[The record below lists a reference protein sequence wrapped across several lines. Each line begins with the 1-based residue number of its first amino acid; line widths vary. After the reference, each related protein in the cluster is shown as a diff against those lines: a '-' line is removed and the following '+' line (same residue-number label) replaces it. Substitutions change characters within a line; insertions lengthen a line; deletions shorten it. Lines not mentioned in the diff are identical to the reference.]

1 MDSGVTGT
9 GSSRSYDRAGDCN
22 YPRRV
27 LSVFRPLQIAGDS
40 PRRHN
45 VAPFLS
51 PYMWKVLP
59 VTQKPD
65 QCLGEWIDR
74 EALAEAM
81 IPMIGQL
88 YRNNNVVTSI
98 YGRGLINRSVIDI
111 LKAHRFARHRL
122 ADDKELSVHDTFPI
136 LKTMSE
142 LKLGA
147 ASVDLGKMVGKFK
160 AEGEGRSIEQF
171 VKDELAEVAGAQNS
185 AGREGTDVVLYGF
198 GRIGRL
204 LARILIEKTGGGDG
218 LRLRAIVVRKGASN
232 DLVKRA
238 SLLRR
243 DSVHGKFNGTI
254 TIDEENNTLTAN
266 GNLIQIIYAKSPTE
280 VDYTQYGIKNA
291 LLVDNT
297 GVWRDAEGLGQHLA
311 CPGIDRVVLTAPG
324 KGALKNIV
332 HGINHGEISADDKII
347 SAASCTTNAIVPVL
361 KAVNDQY
368 GIVNGHVETVHS
380 YTNDQNLIDNFHKGS
395 RRGRSAAL
403 NMVITETGAA
413 TAAAKAL
420 PVLKGKLTGN
430 AIRVPTPNVS
440 MAILNLNLEK
450 ATTREEIN
458 EYLRQMAMH
467 SDLQKQ
473 IDFVSSQEV
482 VSTDF
487 VGSRHAGVVDAEAT
501 IANDN
506 RVVLYVWYDNEFG
519 YSCQVV
525 RVMEDM
531 AGVNPPAFPR

>member
-1 MDSGVTGT
+1 M
-9 GSSRSYDRAGDCN
+9 
-22 YPRRV
+22 
-27 LSVFRPLQIAGDS
+27 
-40 PRRHN
+40 
-45 VAPFLS
+45 
-51 PYMWKVLP
+51 
-59 VTQKPD
+59 TQKTD

-81 IPMIGQL
+81 IPLVGQL

-98 YGRGLINRSVIDI
+98 YGRGLINRSVIAI
-111 LKAHRFARHRL
+111 LKAHRFARHRIGN
-122 ADDKELSVHDTFPI
+122 DSELSVRDTYPI
-136 LKTMSE
+136 LKIMSE
-142 LKLGA
+142 MDLGS
-147 ASVDLGKMVGKFK
+147 ASVDLGKMAVKFNTQ
-160 AEGEGRSIEQF
+160 ANGRSLEQF
-171 VKDELAEVAGAQNS
+171 VRDELSSVAGKRDSNLHQ
-185 AGREGTDVVLYGF
+185 GTDVVLYGF

-204 LARILIEKTGGGDG
+204 LARILVEKTGAGDG
-218 LRLRAIVVRKGASN
+218 LRLRAIVVRKGAEN
-232 DLVKRA
+232 DLSKRA

-243 DSVHGKFNGTI
+243 DSVHGPFDGTI
-254 TIDEENNTLTAN
+254 VVDEENNTMTVN
-266 GNLIQIIYAKSPTE
+266 GSLIQVIYSSDPKT
-280 VDYTQYGIKNA
+280 VDYTQYGIKDA

-297 GVWRDAEGLGQHLA
+297 GRWRDEEGLSQHLG

-324 KGALKNIV
+324 KGNIKNIV
-332 HGINHGEISADDKII
+332 HGINHAEITADDRII

-361 KAVNDQY
+361 KAINDEY
-368 GIVNGHVETVHS
+368 GIINGHVETVHS
-380 YTNDQNLIDNFHKGS
+380 YTNDQNLIDNFHTGS
-395 RRGRSAAL
+395 RRGRSAPL

-440 MAILNLNLEK
+440 MAILNLNLQNG
-450 ATTREEIN
+450 TTRDEVN

-473 IDFVSSQEV
+473 IDYVCSQEV

-501 IANDN
+501 ICTENG
-506 RVVLYVWYDNEFG
+506 VILYVWYDNEYG

-525 RVMEDM
+525 RVMEEI
-531 AGVNPPAFPR
+531 AGVNPPAFPQ

>member
-1 MDSGVTGT
+1 
-9 GSSRSYDRAGDCN
+9 
-22 YPRRV
+22 
-27 LSVFRPLQIAGDS
+27 
-40 PRRHN
+40 
-45 VAPFLS
+45 
-51 PYMWKVLP
+51 

-81 IPMIGQL
+81 IPLIGQL

-98 YGRGLINRSVIDI
+98 YGRGLINRSVIAL
-111 LKAHRFARHRL
+111 LKAHRFARHRQ
-122 ADDKELSVHDTFPI
+122 ADEAELSVHETHQI
-136 LKTMSE
+136 LTTMADMN
-142 LKLGA
+142 LGA
-147 ASVDLGKMVGKFK
+147 ASVDLGKVVAKFK
-160 AEGEGRSIEQF
+160 AEGNGRTLEQF
-171 VKDELAEVAGAQNS
+171 VRDELAEVADKRNTSGVH
-185 AGREGTDVVLYGF
+185 RGTDVVLYGF

-204 LARILIEKTGGGDG
+204 LARILIEKTGAGDG
-218 LRLRAIVVRKGASN
+218 LRLRAIVVRKGAEN

-243 DSVHGKFNGTI
+243 DSVHGPFDGTI
-254 TIDEENNTLTAN
+254 HIDAENNTITAN
-266 GNLIQIIYAKSPTE
+266 GNLIQVIYSNDPAS
-280 VDYTQYGIKNA
+280 VDYTKYGIENA

-297 GVWRDAEGLGQHLA
+297 GKWRDAEGLGQHLK
-311 CPGIDRVVLTAPG
+311 CPGVGRVVLTAPG
-324 KGALKNIV
+324 KGELKNIV
-332 HGINHGEISADDKII
+332 HGINHGEITADDKIV

-473 IDFVSSQEV
+473 IDFVNSQEV
-482 VSTDF
+482 VSSDF

-501 IANDN
+501 ICSDN

>member
-1 MDSGVTGT
+1 
-9 GSSRSYDRAGDCN
+9 
-22 YPRRV
+22 
-27 LSVFRPLQIAGDS
+27 
-40 PRRHN
+40 
-45 VAPFLS
+45 
-51 PYMWKVLP
+51 MWKVLL

-81 IPMIGQL
+81 IPLIGQL

-122 ADDKELSVHDTFPI
+122 EGEIELSVHDTFPI

-147 ASVDLGKMVGKFK
+147 ASVDLGKMVAKFK
-160 AEGEGRSIEQF
+160 TEGNGRSLEQF
-171 VKDELAEVAGAQNS
+171 TKDELADVAGKQNG

-243 DSVHGKFNGTI
+243 DSVHGPFNGTI

-266 GNLIQIIYAKSPTE
+266 GNLIQVIYAKDPKE

-311 CPGIDRVVLTAPG
+311 CPGIDRVVLTAPC
-324 KGALKNIV
+324 KCALKNIV
-332 HGINHGEISADDKII
+332 HGINHGDITADDKII

-450 ATTREEIN
+450 ACTREEIN

-473 IDFVSSQEV
+473 IDFVNSQEV

-531 AGVNPPAFPR
+531 AGVNPPAFPQ

>member
-1 MDSGVTGT
+1 M
-9 GSSRSYDRAGDCN
+9 
-22 YPRRV
+22 
-27 LSVFRPLQIAGDS
+27 
-40 PRRHN
+40 
-45 VAPFLS
+45 
-51 PYMWKVLP
+51 
-59 VTQKPD
+59 TQKTD

-81 IPMIGQL
+81 IPLVGQL

-98 YGRGLINRSVIDI
+98 YGRGLINRSVIAI
-111 LKAHRFARHRL
+111 LKAHRFARHRIGGES
-122 ADDKELSVHDTFPI
+122 ELSVHDTYPI
-136 LKTMSE
+136 LKIMSE
-142 LKLGA
+142 MDLGS
-147 ASVDLGKMVGKFK
+147 ASVDLGKMAVKFNTQ
-160 AEGEGRSIEQF
+160 ANGRSLEQF
-171 VKDELAEVAGAQNS
+171 VRDELASVAGKRDSNLHQ
-185 AGREGTDVVLYGF
+185 GTDVVLYGF

-204 LARILIEKTGGGDG
+204 LARILVEKTGAGDG
-218 LRLRAIVVRKGASN
+218 LRLRAIVVRKGAEN
-232 DLVKRA
+232 DLAKRA

-243 DSVHGKFNGTI
+243 DSVHGPFDGTI
-254 TIDEENNTLTAN
+254 VIDEENNTMTVN
-266 GNLIQIIYAKSPTE
+266 GSLIQVIYSNDPKT
-280 VDYTQYGIKNA
+280 VDYTQYGIKDA

-297 GVWRDAEGLGQHLA
+297 GRWRDAEGLGQHLT
-311 CPGIDRVVLTAPG
+311 CPGIARVVLTAPG
-324 KGALKNIV
+324 KGELKNIV
-332 HGINHGEISADDKII
+332 HGINHSEITADDKII

-361 KAVNDQY
+361 KAINDKF

-380 YTNDQNLIDNFHKGS
+380 YTNDQNLIDNFHTGT
-395 RRGRSAAL
+395 RRGRSAPL

-450 ATTREEIN
+450 STDRDEVN

-473 IDFVSSQEV
+473 IDYVCSQEV

-501 IANDN
+501 ICTDN
-506 RVVLYVWYDNEFG
+506 RVILYVWYDNEYG

-525 RVMEDM
+525 RVMEDI
-531 AGVNPPAFPR
+531 AGVNPPAFPQ

>member
-1 MDSGVTGT
+1 M
-9 GSSRSYDRAGDCN
+9 
-22 YPRRV
+22 
-27 LSVFRPLQIAGDS
+27 
-40 PRRHN
+40 
-45 VAPFLS
+45 
-51 PYMWKVLP
+51 
-59 VTQKPD
+59 TQKTD

-81 IPMIGQL
+81 IPLVGQL

-98 YGRGLINRSVIDI
+98 YGRGLINRSVIAI
-111 LKAHRFARHRL
+111 LKAHRFARHRIG
-122 ADDKELSVHDTFPI
+122 DDSELSVRDTYPI

-142 LKLGA
+142 MDLGS
-147 ASVDLGKMVGKFK
+147 ASVDLGKMAVKFNTQ
-160 AEGEGRSIEQF
+160 ANGRSLEQF
-171 VKDELAEVAGAQNS
+171 VRDELASVAGKRDSNVHQ
-185 AGREGTDVVLYGF
+185 GTDVVLYGF

-204 LARILIEKTGGGDG
+204 LARILVEKTGAGDG
-218 LRLRAIVVRKGASN
+218 LRLRAIVVRKGAEN
-232 DLVKRA
+232 DLAKRA

-243 DSVHGKFNGTI
+243 DSVHGPFDGTI
-254 TIDEENNTLTAN
+254 VIDEESNTMTVN
-266 GNLIQIIYAKSPTE
+266 GSLIQVIYSNDPKT
-280 VDYTQYGIKNA
+280 VDYTQYGIKDA

-297 GVWRDAEGLGQHLA
+297 GRWRDAEGLGQHLT
-311 CPGIDRVVLTAPG
+311 CPGIERVVLTAPG
-324 KGALKNIV
+324 KGELKNIV
-332 HGINHGEISADDKII
+332 HGINHSEITADDKII

-361 KAVNDQY
+361 KAINDKF
-368 GIVNGHVETVHS
+368 GIINGHVETVHS
-380 YTNDQNLIDNFHKGS
+380 YTNDQNLIDNFHTGS
-395 RRGRSAAL
+395 RRGRSAPL

-440 MAILNLNLEK
+440 MAILNLNLK
-450 ATTREEIN
+450 NGTTRDEVN

-473 IDFVSSQEV
+473 IDYVCSQEV

-501 IANDN
+501 ICTENG
-506 RVVLYVWYDNEFG
+506 VILYVWYDNEYG

-525 RVMEDM
+525 RVMEDI
-531 AGVNPPAFPR
+531 AGVNPPAFPQ

>member
-1 MDSGVTGT
+1 
-9 GSSRSYDRAGDCN
+9 
-22 YPRRV
+22 
-27 LSVFRPLQIAGDS
+27 
-40 PRRHN
+40 
-45 VAPFLS
+45 
-51 PYMWKVLP
+51 

-81 IPMIGQL
+81 IPLIGQL

-98 YGRGLINRSVIDI
+98 YGRGLINRSVIAI
-111 LKAHRFARHRL
+111 LKAHRFARHRI
-122 ADDKELSVHDTFPI
+122 ADETELSVHDTFQI

-142 LKLGA
+142 MNLGA
-147 ASVDLGKMVGKFK
+147 ASVDLGKLVAKYKDAGD
-160 AEGEGRSIEQF
+160 GRSLEQF
-171 VKDELAEVAGAQNS
+171 VREELAEVADKRHAATGHK
-185 AGREGTDVVLYGF
+185 GTDVVLYGF

-218 LRLRAIVVRKGASN
+218 LRLRAIVVRKGSDN

-243 DSVHGKFNGTI
+243 DSVHGPFDGTI
-254 TIDEENNTLTAN
+254 TIDEANNTITAN
-266 GNLIQIIYAKSPTE
+266 GNLIQVIYSNDPAS
-280 VDYTQYGIKNA
+280 VDYTQYGIENA

-297 GVWRDAEGLGQHLA
+297 GKWRDAEGLGQHLK
-311 CPGIDRVVLTAPG
+311 CPGVARVVLTAPG
-324 KGALKNIV
+324 KGELKNIV
-332 HGINHGEISADDKII
+332 HGINHGDITADDKII

-450 ATTREEIN
+450 ATSRDEIN

-473 IDFVSSQEV
+473 IDFVNSQEV

-501 IANDN
+501 ICNDN